1 MTCLIRR
8 QNCHSIQMWARRFG
22 RRFAALN
29 TCPLP
34 RKHSHVGHD
43 QPVTH
48 PLYRGDQPPAGARAA
63 ALLTVGARE
72 VGS

>member
-8 QNCHSIQMWARRFG
+8 QKCHGPQMWARRFG

-29 TCPLP
+29 SGPHP
-34 RKHSHVGHD
+34 RKHSHIGHN

-48 PLYRGDQPPAGARAA
+48 PLYRGDQSLAGVRPE
-63 ALLTVGARE
+63 ALLTAGVWE